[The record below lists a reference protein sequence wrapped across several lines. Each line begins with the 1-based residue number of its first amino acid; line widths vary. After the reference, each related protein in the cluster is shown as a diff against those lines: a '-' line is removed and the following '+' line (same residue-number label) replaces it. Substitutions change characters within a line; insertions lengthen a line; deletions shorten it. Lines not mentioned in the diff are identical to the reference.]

1 MARGVT
7 SCPATHRQ
15 QRHVA
20 DDVGTWARLVSVVSG
35 HVVTANLRRHE
46 ADGVD
51 TWPASS
57 ASCRAMQQRRR
68 YDTDNVCSGSGDDDD
83 TTPTTRA
90 QSPTPSR
97 GLLSPGPLRDDDDA
111 GTQPTSKSSSSCKG
125 STEPSRGD
133 DVDPEPLR
141 DNNKDDDNDL
151 GRPRGATM

>member
-1 MARGVT
+1 MGPPRQCRVWPRSDSEDT
-7 SCPATHRQ
+7 RPTTWTHR
-15 QRHVA
+15 
-20 DDVGTWARLVSVVSG
+20 
-35 HVVTANLRRHE
+35 
-46 ADGVD
+46 
-51 TWPASS
+51 PASS